1 MSVAVISLFVFKIP
15 HVGITET
22 ALNRVDTEKF
32 KPTGTWLLDSVCS
45 PNKSITMIQNGLL
58 NKAQ

>member
-15 HVGITET
+15 HVGITEA
-22 ALNRVDTEKF
+22 ALNCVDTEKF
-32 KPTGTWLLDSVCS
+32 KPTGTWPLDSVCN